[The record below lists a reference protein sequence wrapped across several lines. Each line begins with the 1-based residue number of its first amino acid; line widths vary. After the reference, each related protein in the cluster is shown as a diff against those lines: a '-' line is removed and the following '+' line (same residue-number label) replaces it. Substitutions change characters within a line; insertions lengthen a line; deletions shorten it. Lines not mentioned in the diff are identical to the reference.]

1 MKSKKIKDKFF
12 SHLYIFIFIIISIF
26 ISIIVCILKC
36 KDIITNGS
44 ELLPHVITFSTIV
57 LGLVSLVFTIIISIR
72 DRSFYRLVKEKQP
85 RILNQLFGCLT
96 ASVYA
101 SLLLVIFSMVALVI
115 SHSND
120 ILKYSLVFIISGSF
134 FFLLLTTIQ
143 MFKLSV
149 EMLKL
154 DDKELQ

>member
-1 MKSKKIKDKFF
+1 MNSTKGIKDKFYNYSYLF
-12 SHLYIFIFIIISIF
+12 VFIIVSIAISALICF
-26 ISIIVCILKC
+26 LKY
-36 KDIITNGS
+36 KEVITNGS

-72 DRSFYRLVKEKQP
+72 DRSFYQLVKEKQP
-85 RILNQLFGCLT
+85 RILDQLFGCLT

-101 SLLLVIFSMVALVI
+101 SLLLVIFSMTALVI
-115 SHSND
+115 SLSND
-120 ILKYSLVFIISGSF
+120 ILKYSLIFIISVSF

-154 DDKELQ
+154 DDK

>member
-1 MKSKKIKDKFF
+1 MKSTKGIKDKFYNLF
-12 SHLYIFIFIIISIF
+12 YLFVFIIVSIAISVF
-26 ISIIVCILKC
+26 VCFLKYN
-36 KDIITNGS
+36 KIITNGS

-85 RILNQLFGCLT
+85 RILDQLFGCLT

-101 SLLLVIFSMVALVI
+101 SLLLVIFSMTALVI
-115 SHSND
+115 SLSND
-120 ILKYSLVFIISGSF
+120 VLKYSLIFIISASF

-154 DDKELQ
+154 DDK

>member
-1 MKSKKIKDKFF
+1 MNSTKGIKDKFYNHF
-12 SHLYIFIFIIISIF
+12 YLFVFIIVSIAISVF
-26 ISIIVCILKC
+26 VCFLKYN
-36 KDIITNGS
+36 KIITNGS

-85 RILNQLFGCLT
+85 RILDQLFGCLT

-101 SLLLVIFSMVALVI
+101 SLLLVIFSMTALVI
-115 SHSND
+115 SLSND
-120 ILKYSLVFIISGSF
+120 ILKYSLIFIISVSF

-154 DDKELQ
+154 DDK

>member
-1 MKSKKIKDKFF
+1 MKSTKGIKDKFSNHF
-12 SHLYIFIFIIISIF
+12 YLFAFIIVSALVSIL
-26 ISIIVCILKC
+26 VCLLKYAE
-36 KDIITNGS
+36 IITNGS

-72 DRSFYRLVKEKQP
+72 DRSFYQLIKEKQP
-85 RILNQLFGCLT
+85 KILDQLFGCLI

-115 SHSND
+115 SHSNA
-120 ILKYSLVFIISGSF
+120 ILKYSLIFIISVSF
-134 FFLLLTTIQ
+134 FFLLFTTAQ

-149 EMLKL
+149 EMLRL
-154 DDKELQ
+154 DDKNP

>member
-1 MKSKKIKDKFF
+1 MKSTKGIKDKFYNHF
-12 SHLYIFIFIIISIF
+12 YLFVFIIVSIAISIF
-26 ISIIVCILKC
+26 VCFLKYN
-36 KDIITNGS
+36 KIITNGF
-44 ELLPHVITFSTIV
+44 ELLPHVIIFSTIV

-85 RILNQLFGCLT
+85 RILDQLFGCLT

-101 SLLLVIFSMVALVI
+101 SLLLVIFSMTALVI
-115 SHSND
+115 SLSND
-120 ILKYSLVFIISGSF
+120 VLKYSLIFIISASF

-154 DDKELQ
+154 DDK

>member
-1 MKSKKIKDKFF
+1 MKSTKGIKDK
-12 SHLYIFIFIIISIF
+12 LYNHFYLFVFIIVSIAISVF
-26 ISIIVCILKC
+26 VCFLKYN
-36 KDIITNGS
+36 KIITNGS

-85 RILNQLFGCLT
+85 RILDQLFGCLT

-101 SLLLVIFSMVALVI
+101 SLLLVIFSMTALVI
-115 SHSND
+115 SLSND
-120 ILKYSLVFIISGSF
+120 VLKYSLIFIISASF

-154 DDKELQ
+154 DDK

>member
-1 MKSKKIKDKFF
+1 MKSTKGIKDKFYNHF
-12 SHLYIFIFIIISIF
+12 YLFVFIILSIAISVF
-26 ISIIVCILKC
+26 VCFLKYN
-36 KDIITNGS
+36 KIITNGS

-85 RILNQLFGCLT
+85 RILDQLFGCLT

-101 SLLLVIFSMVALVI
+101 SLLLVIFSMTALVI
-115 SHSND
+115 SLSND
-120 ILKYSLVFIISGSF
+120 VLKYSLIFIISASF

-154 DDKELQ
+154 DDK

>member
-1 MKSKKIKDKFF
+1 MNSTKGIKDKFYNHSYLF
-12 SHLYIFIFIIISIF
+12 VFIIVSIAISAL
-26 ISIIVCILKC
+26 VCFLKY
-36 KDIITNGS
+36 KEIITNGS

-57 LGLVSLVFTIIISIR
+57 LGLVSLVFTIVISIR
-72 DRSFYRLVKEKQP
+72 DRSFYQLVKEKQP
-85 RILNQLFGCLT
+85 RILDQLFGCLT

-101 SLLLVIFSMVALVI
+101 SLLLVIFSMTALVI
-115 SHSND
+115 SISND
-120 ILKYSLVFIISGSF
+120 ILKYSLIFIISVSF

-154 DDKELQ
+154 DDK

>member
-1 MKSKKIKDKFF
+1 MFV
-12 SHLYIFIFIIISIF
+12 FIIVSIAISVF
-26 ISIIVCILKC
+26 VCFLKYN
-36 KDIITNGS
+36 KIITNGS

-85 RILNQLFGCLT
+85 RILDQLFGCLT

-101 SLLLVIFSMVALVI
+101 SLLLVIFSMTALVI
-115 SHSND
+115 SLSND
-120 ILKYSLVFIISGSF
+120 VLKYSLIFIISASF

-154 DDKELQ
+154 DDK

>member
-1 MKSKKIKDKFF
+1 MNSTKGIKDKFYNHF
-12 SHLYIFIFIIISIF
+12 YLFVFIIVSIAISVF
-26 ISIIVCILKC
+26 VCFLKYN
-36 KDIITNGS
+36 KIITNGS

-72 DRSFYRLVKEKQP
+72 DRSFYQLVKEKQP
-85 RILNQLFGCLT
+85 RILDQLFGCLT

-101 SLLLVIFSMVALVI
+101 SLLLVIFSMTALVI
-115 SHSND
+115 SLSND
-120 ILKYSLVFIISGSF
+120 ILKYSLIFIISVSF

-154 DDKELQ
+154 DDK